1 MDAKPTEKISIG
13 GLRFSSEQAQLDLAG
28 GAPGS
33 SDFVNFLD
41 ELAENKI
48 NLPFLCLDTVHRTR
62 ASVCMSVEDFEQ
74 QRQQLSALLRRG
86 PLSFEWTPSTGSLTL
101 FPHQS
106 RLRTLGALLEIFGKN
121 RIPLYSVCS
130 SISALAVNIDY
141 HQLNHAAQALETVF
155 QLPENHSPFRQQAT
169 GDNTVPEG
177 FACDHSAVVET
188 AAAYWEPVIKI
199 YGSSVK
205 KELLMS
211 SALIPESRLA
221 LAGAQLQAVGS
232 GKAVFEMA
240 LMQRV
245 DDKTYKLVLLYD
257 SSLVESYRALFK
269 SSGPLFS
276 IPDHRSAE
284 LLYLH
289 GPHFHDRYGV
299 AAAALSNLHM
309 KNELFAVGCAGT
321 SIYLITPSKK
331 AQLGAD
337 ALKKIFMVPKF
348 S

>member
-155 QLPENHSPFRQQAT
+155 QLPENHSPFRQQAQ
-169 GDNTVPEG
+169 GDNTVHEG
-177 FACDHSAVVET
+177 VACDPSAVVET

-205 KELLMS
+205 KDLMLTT
-211 SALIPESRLA
+211 AHIAESQLA
-221 LAGAQLQAVGS
+221 LAGIGLQAVDS
-232 GKAVFEMA
+232 GAAVFEMA

-245 DDKTYKLVLLYD
+245 DDNTYKLGLLYD
-257 SSLVESYRALFK
+257 SSLIDSYRVLF
-269 SSGPLFS
+269 SNVDPLFS
-276 IPDHRSAE
+276 EPDHRPAE

-299 AAAALSNLHM
+299 ASAALRTLQK

-321 SIYLITPSKK
+321 SIYLITPSKE
-331 AQLGAD
+331 AQLSAGA
-337 ALKKIFMVPKF
+337 LEKISIVPRL